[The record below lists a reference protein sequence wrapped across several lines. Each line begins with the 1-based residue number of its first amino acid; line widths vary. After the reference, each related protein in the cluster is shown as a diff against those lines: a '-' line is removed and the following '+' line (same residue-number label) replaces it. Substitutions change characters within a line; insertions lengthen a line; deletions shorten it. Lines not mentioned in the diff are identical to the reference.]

1 MASAPALGAGDREFE
16 SPRPDQYYL
25 KFEVVFVTS
34 NSLLNRLATG
44 AIVKSNVETLSPT
57 RVKISVEVAF
67 EELSSHIAD
76 AYKKLA
82 SQINVPG
89 FRKGKVPAAMIEQ
102 RVGRAAVLDEAIN
115 SALPEFYGQ
124 AAREHSL
131 LVIGRPVVDIKEFK
145 DNEKLEFTVEVSVRP
160 EVTLPDFSK
169 ITVTVDNAEVTDADL
184 NEQID
189 ELRARFGTLHTVE
202 RATKSGDFVTV
213 DLTARINGEEVD
225 GGKAND
231 ISYEVG
237 SNRMIDGLDEALVGM
252 SAGDVKVF
260 TTQLVGQQEGETG
273 DVEIKLKVVKERELP
288 PVDDAFAKL
297 ASEFD
302 TIEELKKDFT
312 ERLTRLKNLE
322 QGAQARDLLVEKLL
336 ADLSIEVPD
345 DLVLEEVNS
354 HLEGEGRLEDAVH
367 RAEVDKEVRDSIKS
381 EFLLD
386 SIVKAEDVQITE
398 IELTDYLVRMS
409 QRYGMGPEQF
419 AQELQKAG
427 QITQVIAEVT
437 RAKALASVLG
447 RISVEDK
454 SGKKIVLE
462 DLRTPQAAAAEA
474 SAE

>member
-1 MASAPALGAGDREFE
+1 M
-16 SPRPDQYYL
+16 
-25 KFEVVFVTS
+25 
-34 NSLLNRLATG
+34 
-44 AIVKSNVETLSPT
+44 KSTVETLSPT
-57 RVKISVEVAF
+57 RVKLSVEVAF
-67 EELSSHIAD
+67 EELSPYIAE
-76 AYKKLA
+76 AFKKLA

-89 FRKGKVPAAMIEQ
+89 FRKGKVPAAMVEQ
-102 RVGRAAVLDEAIN
+102 RVGRPAILDEAIN

-124 AAREHSL
+124 AAREHAL

-145 DNEKLEFTVEVSVRP
+145 DNEKLDFTVEVSIRP

-169 ITVTVDNAEVTDADL
+169 ITITVDNAEVTDEAL

-202 RATKSGDFVTV
+202 RATKNGDFVTV

-237 SNRMIDGLDEALVGM
+237 SNRMIDGLDEALIGM
-252 SAGDVKVF
+252 SAGDTKTF
-260 TTQLVGQQEGETG
+260 TTQLVGQQDGEEG
-273 DVEIKLKVVKERELP
+273 DVFIAIKVVKERELP

-312 ERLTRLKNLE
+312 ERLLRLKKLE

-336 ADLSIEVPD
+336 ADLTIEVPD

-354 HLEGEGRLEDAVH
+354 HLEGEGRMEDAVH
-367 RAEVDKEVRDSIKS
+367 RAEVDKEVRDGIKS

-386 SIVKAEDVQITE
+386 SIVKTEDVQITE

-409 QRYGMGPEQF
+409 QRYGMAPEQF

-427 QITQVIAEVT
+427 QITQVVAEVT

-447 RISVEDK
+447 RISVVDK
-454 SGKKIVLE
+454 SGAKIELE
-462 DLRTPQAAAAEA
+462 ELRTPQAAAAEA

>member
-1 MASAPALGAGDREFE
+1 LKLFNSPQQQE
-16 SPRPDQYYL
+16 SL
-25 KFEVVFVTS
+25 
-34 NSLLNRLATG
+34 
-44 AIVKSNVETLSPT
+44 VKSNVETLSPT

-67 EELSSHIAD
+67 EELSPYIAT
-76 AYKKLA
+76 AYKALA

-237 SNRMIDGLDEALVGM
+237 SNRMIDGLDDALIGM
-252 SAGDVKVF
+252 SAGDEKTF
-260 TTQLVGQQEGETG
+260 TTQLVGQKDDEKG
-273 DVEIKLKVVKERELP
+273 DVEIRLKVVKERELP

-302 TIEELKKDFT
+302 TVAELKADFT
-312 ERLTRLKNLE
+312 ERLTRLKKLE

-336 ADLSIEVPD
+336 TDLSIEVPD
-345 DLVLEEVNS
+345 DLVLEEVNN
-354 HLEGEGRLEDAVH
+354 HLEGEGRMEDAVH

-447 RISVEDK
+447 RISVVDK
-454 SGKKIVLE
+454 AGAKIELE
-462 DLRTPQAAAAEA
+462 ELRTPQAAAAEA

>member
-1 MASAPALGAGDREFE
+1 M
-16 SPRPDQYYL
+16 
-25 KFEVVFVTS
+25 
-34 NSLLNRLATG
+34 
-44 AIVKSNVETLSPT
+44 KSTVETLSPT
-57 RVKISVEVAF
+57 RVKLSVEVAF
-67 EELSSHIAD
+67 EELSPYIAD
-76 AYKKLA
+76 AFKKLA

-89 FRKGKVPAAMIEQ
+89 FRKGKVPAAMVEQ

-124 AAREHSL
+124 AAREKEL

-145 DNEKLEFTVEVSVRP
+145 DNEKLEFTVEVSIRP

-169 ITVTVDNAEVTDADL
+169 ITITVDNAEVTDEAL

-202 RATKSGDFVTV
+202 RATKNGDFVTV

-252 SAGDVKVF
+252 SAGDTKTF
-260 TTQLVGQQEGETG
+260 TTQLVGQQEGENG
-273 DVEIKLKVVKERELP
+273 DVFIALKVVKERELP

-312 ERLTRLKNLE
+312 ERLLRLKKLE

-336 ADLSIEVPD
+336 GDLTIEVPD

-367 RAEVDKEVRDSIKS
+367 RAEVDKEVRDGIKS

-386 SIVKAEDVQITE
+386 SIVKAVDVQITE
-398 IELTDYLVRMS
+398 VELTDYLVRMS

-447 RISVEDK
+447 RISVVDK
-454 SGKKIVLE
+454 SGAKIELE
-462 DLRTPQAAAAEA
+462 ELRTPQAAAAEA
-474 SAE
+474 AAE

>member
-1 MASAPALGAGDREFE
+1 
-16 SPRPDQYYL
+16 
-25 KFEVVFVTS
+25 
-34 NSLLNRLATG
+34 
-44 AIVKSNVETLSPT
+44 VKSNVETLSPT

-67 EELSSHIAD
+67 EELSPYIAD

-82 SQINVPG
+82 AQINVPG
-89 FRKGKVPAAMIEQ
+89 FRKGKVPAAMVEQ
-102 RVGRAAVLDEAIN
+102 RVGRPAILDEAIN
-115 SALPEFYGQ
+115 AALPEFYGQ
-124 AAREHSL
+124 AAREHTL

-145 DNEKLEFTVEVSVRP
+145 DNEKLDFTVEVSVRP

-169 ITVTVDNAEVTDADL
+169 ITVTVDTAEVKDEDL

-202 RATKSGDFVTV
+202 RATKNGDFVTV

-252 SAGDVKVF
+252 SAGDTKTF
-260 TTQLVGQQEGETG
+260 TTQLVGQQDGETG
-273 DVEIKLKVVKERELP
+273 DVFIALKVVKERELP

-312 ERLTRLKNLE
+312 ERLARIKKLE

-336 ADLSIEVPD
+336 ADLTIEVPD

-367 RAEVDKEVRDSIKS
+367 RAEVDKEVRDGIKS

-398 IELTDYLVRMS
+398 VELTDYLVRMS

-437 RAKALASVLG
+437 RAKALASALG
-447 RISVEDK
+447 RISVVDK
-454 SGKKIVLE
+454 AGTKIELE
-462 DLRTPQAAAAEA
+462 ELRPLQSPAVPA